1 MDASSSSASS
11 SAVCPSDRPIR
22 VGIVAGEASGDI
34 LGAGLIKA
42 ILARYPNAR
51 FEGIAGPLMLA
62 EGAQS
67 MVPMERLSVMGLVE
81 VLGRLRELLAIR
93 KQLVQ
98 QMLENPPDLF
108 IGIDA
113 PDFTLPVELK
123 LKQAGIPTAHYV
135 SPSVWAWRQKRIV
148 KIARSVDH
156 MLCLLP
162 FEAQFY
168 REHNVPV
175 TFVGHPLADSIAME
189 TDTLAARQ
197 QLGIEL
203 APGQSLLAL
212 LPGSRQG
219 EVAMLAP
226 LFLQAAKRCATTGNF
241 RFVIPCINESR
252 YDQVKELCAHWVPEL
267 DITLIRG
274 RSRETMAAA
283 DSILI
288 ASGTATLEA
297 TLLKKP
303 MVVAYRV
310 APITYRIASWLVKIP
325 YLSLPNLL
333 AQRELVPELI
343 QDAATPEAL
352 AEALMAS
359 LQRGAELQAEYCQI
373 HELLARD
380 ASNSAAEAV
389 LSLIRE

>member
-1 MDASSSSASS
+1 MVASSPSISHS
-11 SAVCPSDRPIR
+11 SDRPLR
-22 VGIVAGEASGDI
+22 VGIAAGEASGDI
-34 LGAGLIKA
+34 LGAGLIRA
-42 ILARYPNAR
+42 IRTRYPNAR

-62 EGAQS
+62 EGASS

-81 VLGRLRELLAIR
+81 VLGRIRELLGIR
-93 KQLVQ
+93 KRLVQ
-98 QMLENPPDLF
+98 AMLDNPPDLF

-135 SPSVWAWRQKRIV
+135 SPSVWAWRQKRIH

-168 REHNVPV
+168 REHDVPV

-189 TDTLAARQ
+189 TDPQQARQ
-197 QLGIEL
+197 QLGVEV
-203 APGQSLLAL
+203 AEGESLLAL

-219 EVAMLAP
+219 EVALLAP
-226 LFLQAAKRCATTGNF
+226 LFFQAAQRCAAAGRF
-241 RFVIPCINESR
+241 RFVIPCVNEAR
-252 YDQVKELCAHWVPEL
+252 FQQIEALRQHWAPDL
-267 DITLIRG
+267 DITLVQG
-274 RSRETMAAA
+274 HSREVMAAA

-310 APITYRIASWLVKIP
+310 SPITYRIASWLVKIP

-333 AQRELVPELI
+333 AGRELVPELI

-352 AEALMAS
+352 ADALLVS
-359 LQRGAELQAEYCQI
+359 LQRADELLPEYRRI
-373 HELLARD
+373 HELLSRD
-380 ASNSAAEAV
+380 ASNLAAEAV
-389 LSLIRE
+389 LGLVKG